1 MLGLES
7 GQELISS
14 NPDAINVRYYKRMI
28 LFTKY
33 FPKNFSLSLP
43 LGFHYIQRKES
54 GSHRKLFKA
63 RTFLWYFEEPS
74 EEPSFWGR

>member
-33 FPKNFSLSLP
+33 FPKKF
-43 LGFHYIQRKES
+43 
-54 GSHRKLFKA
+54 
-63 RTFLWYFEEPS
+63 
-74 EEPSFWGR
+74 